1 MYHPGLAAR
10 VIVYH
15 CFGTDKQ
22 SSQLKNKTRDLYI
35 MTHTPSSKFARFID
49 NIEETSIALCMGLMT
64 LITFANV
71 VARYAFNSNILW
83 ALELTVF
90 LFAWLIL
97 MGSSYAV
104 KKHIHIGVDVVINM
118 VSPQTRKVMALMAV
132 ASCLAFSVL
141 LLIGSW
147 NYWYPFISDRAWLET
162 EDIPMPELFMFLADI
177 FNEGE
182 AYEKIPRFIPYAA
195 LPLGLALITFRFL
208 QLAWQIATGKLDK
221 IIASHEV
228 EDDLEAAA
236 TELQHNLKGKV

>member
-1 MYHPGLAAR
+1 MNHEANTK
-10 VIVYH
+10 
-15 CFGTDKQ
+15 FG
-22 SSQLKNKTRDLYI
+22 
-35 MTHTPSSKFARFID
+35 RFID

-71 VARYAFNSNILW
+71 IARYAFNSNILW

-90 LFAWLIL
+90 LFAWLVL

-118 VSPQTRKVMALMAV
+118 VSPQTRKIMALLAV

-147 NYWYPFISDRAWLET
+147 NYWYPFITERAWLET
-162 EDIPMPELFMFLADI
+162 EDIPMPEMLMFMSDI

-195 LPLGLALITFRFL
+195 LPLGLGLITFRFL
-208 QLAWQIATGKLDK
+208 QLAWQIITGKLDK
-221 IIASHEV
+221 IIASHEA

-236 TELQHNLKGKV
+236 CELENKLKGKV